1 MKTLKNGIQLS
12 ILTLQQ
18 FSTNNDIL
26 SFEFEKPKD
35 FNLQG
40 SLVQI
45 IYEIDKLDNIK
56 NNNITIEE
64 DEEKIII
71 TWLVKESITLTS
83 GEKRTQI
90 VIKNNEKV
98 YLSSVFIIKV
108 LESLNI
114 DNEIVETNLS
124 YLEYWEQRMNELAEK
139 IEEFEGLDLT
149 QFITK
154 TKLEEEL
161 DNYFDKLEILEKLN
175 LKADK
180 TELEQFASKKELEN
194 KLDKSS
200 FDEEKNTFQL
210 KNDEMLETN
219 NKTVVGAINEIKGE
233 ISSSDIDLSNYYNK
247 LETDNLLN
255 DKVNIQDVYNKQEI
269 DQKIDEINIDTNLEN
284 YYNKQETDR
293 LLESKANIQHFNQ
306 IEQNKQDK
314 TDNLLNTTNKN
325 ITGAINEINSKLQNV
340 TKPNIVA
347 GNGININDTTISIKF
362 DNKTIGLNT
371 KGELEAKLSTGGS
384 DEGNTNIKQY
394 ILKDVKSGTLY
405 TIEDEG
411 LPINH
416 KVIPSVFAIESSK
429 QSKLTVTDFKI
440 NTENLISN
448 NGIKIQ
454 DKYTLNVS
462 NSESEII
469 TRGDFHKIL
478 HLKGGV

>member
-200 FDEEKNTFQL
+200 FD
-210 KNDEMLETN
+210 
-219 NKTVVGAINEIKGE
+219 
-233 ISSSDIDLSNYYNK
+233 
-247 LETDNLLN
+247 
-255 DKVNIQDVYNKQEI
+255 
-269 DQKIDEINIDTNLEN
+269 
-284 YYNKQETDR
+284 
-293 LLESKANIQHFNQ
+293 
-306 IEQNKQDK
+306 
-314 TDNLLNTTNKN
+314 
-325 ITGAINEINSKLQNV
+325 
-340 TKPNIVA
+340 
-347 GNGININDTTISIKF
+347 
-362 DNKTIGLNT
+362 
-371 KGELEAKLSTGGS
+371 
-384 DEGNTNIKQY
+384 
-394 ILKDVKSGTLY
+394 
-405 TIEDEG
+405 
-411 LPINH
+411 
-416 KVIPSVFAIESSK
+416 
-429 QSKLTVTDFKI
+429 
-440 NTENLISN
+440 
-448 NGIKIQ
+448 
-454 DKYTLNVS
+454 
-462 NSESEII
+462 
-469 TRGDFHKIL
+469 
-478 HLKGGV
+478 